1 MSDEVPSNLSDKLNQ
16 TKKKLNLLSKKVAA
30 TTKAMVESTN
40 NTIKSSIN
48 EHKEKRQKKKEE
60 KINKAKEELSENGLL
75 DDVPSMITLP
85 EFEHERMEI
94 TSEQN
99 DLMINIVEEM
109 QILSERLDS
118 VEQRF
123 RNLNTI
129 QNSSQKI
136 SKKEEN
142 LDSVKIEPSPVMRE
156 VIHLLGAS
164 LLWIVVLFGIDK
176 FLSDNAIL
184 ILDSYPAEI
193 PIWGIGALSW
203 SFYLLHRLGNSSKA
217 LKLPKLLMFQT
228 SIAVGITTTFG
239 LMVNDETMTTVSNV
253 WVWGSIIAVV
263 LLLSASL
270 ITSVWQSTKKLVSV
284 RDEVEIID

>member
-1 MSDEVPSNLSDKLNQ
+1 
-16 TKKKLNLLSKKVAA
+16 
-30 TTKAMVESTN
+30 MVESTN

-118 VEQRF
+118 VEKRF
-123 RNLNTI
+123 RNLNNI

-136 SKKEEN
+136 SKRRKN
-142 LDSVKIEPSPVMRE
+142 LDSVKNEFPCNERE

-176 FLSDNAIL
+176 FLSDNA
-184 ILDSYPAEI
+184 DSNP
-193 PIWGIGALSW
+193 
-203 SFYLLHRLGNSSKA
+203 
-217 LKLPKLLMFQT
+217 
-228 SIAVGITTTFG
+228 
-239 LMVNDETMTTVSNV
+239 
-253 WVWGSIIAVV
+253 
-263 LLLSASL
+263 
-270 ITSVWQSTKKLVSV
+270 
-284 RDEVEIID
+284 